1 MAPARFGADGGL
13 VWRMMERNTN
23 ERMALVFFENNLS
36 AVRTAVEKDGG
47 QSA

>member
-1 MAPARFGADGGL
+1 MAPARFGADEGL

-23 ERMALVFFENNLS
+23 ERMALVFFENNFS
-36 AVRTAVEKDGG
+36 AVRMAVEKNGC